1 MVLSSISMAGGFGM
15 GQSWH
20 SGDGP
25 SLPAVPRPHRDIS
38 FDLARRDPVMARL
51 VEEHGPMH
59 LPPPPRASQ
68 RFEQLARDI
77 TFQQLAGRAASTIWG
92 RVRAL
97 VPGEFT
103 PAAVLATPEVD
114 LAAAGLSRAKLAS
127 IRDLATHATDGRVV
141 LERIGRLSDD
151 DVIAHLTAVRGIGT
165 WTAHMFL
172 MFTLQRVD
180 VWPTGDL
187 GVRIGFAR
195 AWGLDERPTPKEL
208 EVLGDPYRPWRSVV
222 AWYCWRAADTT
233 N

>member
-1 MVLSSISMAGGFGM
+1 V
-15 GQSWH
+15 
-20 SGDGP
+20 P
-25 SLPAVPRPHRDIS
+25 VPRPHRDIS
-38 FDLARRDPVMARL
+38 LDLARRDPVMARL
-51 VEEHGPMH
+51 VDQHGPMH

-68 RFEQLARDI
+68 RFEQLARSI

-103 PAAVLATPEVD
+103 PASVLSVPEGD

-127 IRDLATHATDGRVV
+127 IRDLAEHASDGRVA

-151 DVIAHLTAVRGIGT
+151 DVIEHLTGVRGIGP
-165 WTAHMFL
+165 WTAQMFL
-172 MFTLQRVD
+172 MFTLHRLD

-187 GVRIGFAR
+187 GVRIGFTE
-195 AWGLDERPTPKEL
+195 AWGLEERPTPGQLEL
-208 EVLGDPYRPWRSVV
+208 LGDPYRPWRSVV

>member
-1 MVLSSISMAGGFGM
+1 M
-15 GQSWH
+15 
-20 SGDGP
+20 
-25 SLPAVPRPHRDIS
+25 PRPHRDIS
-38 FDLARRDPVMARL
+38 LELARRDPVLAEL
-51 VEEHGPMH
+51 VATHGPMH

-68 RFEQLARDI
+68 RFEQLARSI

-103 PAAVLATPEVD
+103 PEAVLSVPEGD

-127 IRDLATHATDGRVV
+127 IRDLAHHADDGRVV
-141 LERIGRLSDD
+141 LERIGRLSDEA
-151 DVIAHLTAVRGIGT
+151 VVEHLTAVRGIGP
-165 WTAHMFL
+165 WTAQMFL

-195 AWGLDERPTPKEL
+195 AWGLPERPNPVEL
-208 EVLGDPYRPWRSVV
+208 EALGEPYRPWRSVV
-222 AWYCWRAADTT
+222 AWYCWRAADTEL
-233 N
+233 